1 MKLRDLAHLIHQK
14 EDNMLRRTQT
24 HVGSALLFVAT
35 FRATSSEKTLIVG
48 QPGTSCRRRYGLG
61 GILGLVLLVCGLAE
75 ARIPLLMAAT
85 LASSAPEGT
94 SFSVLYAFQA
104 PAPVTFKSPL
114 GSQPDTQ
121 PALGPG
127 NTIYGMTV
135 DGGANGTGVVY
146 RFNLQSHH
154 YAVLHTFRALDANG
168 DNEDGASPGNALTR
182 GPGDVFY
189 GMAYAGGANGT
200 GTIFKITA
208 SGAFTVLH
216 TFSALDANGKN
227 EGGASPL
234 RVIVVGSDGNLYGT
248 TRLGGENIC
257 TPTSVSC
264 GVAWRMDRSGN
275 NFTVLHQF
283 APTEGHAA
291 SLLQARDGFFY
302 GCGVWP
308 ATSLSGTAL
317 PSGTLY
323 RMTRSGEHFE
333 VLYTFSQTN
342 SSGENTD
349 GADCYEP
356 LVETAPGMFYGAA
369 ARGGSNGNGVV
380 FRYSLSNPSVVDVLH
395 EFSSTTAGVNAD
407 GAAPD
412 GPLTPGPDGTLYS
425 NANYGGMNGNGVLYG
440 IRPDGSF
447 KVLHT
452 FSATD
457 PTTGANR
464 DGATPDDGMVLDEK
478 NNSLIGI
485 ANYGGHGSSAGFNN
499 SGGTLYQLKL
509 DDCEYSG
516 ER

>member
-1 MKLRDLAHLIHQK
+1 MKLRDLAHLIHHK
-14 EDNMLRRTQT
+14 EDNMLRKTQT
-24 HVGSALLFVAT
+24 HVGLALLFLVT
-35 FRATSSEKTLIVG
+35 FGATSSGKTLIVG
-48 QPGTSCRRRYGLG
+48 QPGTPRRRRYGLG
-61 GILGLVLLVCGLAE
+61 GILGIVLLVCCMAE
-75 ARIPLLMAAT
+75 ARMTLLRAAT
-85 LASSAPEGT
+85 SASAAPDGT
-94 SFSVLYAFQA
+94 NFSLLYAFEA
-104 PAPVTFKSPL
+104 PAPVTFTSRL

-127 NTIYGMTV
+127 NTIYGMTS
-135 DGGANGTGVVY
+135 DGGTNGTGVVY
-146 RFNLQSHH
+146 RFNLWSHH
-154 YAVLHTFRALDANG
+154 YAVLHTFSALDANG

-208 SGAFTVLH
+208 SGGFTVLH

-234 RVIVVGSDGNLYGT
+234 RNIVVGSDGNLYGT

-257 TPTSVSC
+257 TPTSLSC

-275 NFTVLHQF
+275 NFKVLHQF
-283 APTEGHAA
+283 TDAEGHAA
-291 SLLQARDGFFY
+291 SLLQAQDGFFY

-308 ATSLSGTAL
+308 ATSLSGIPL

-323 RMTRSGEHFE
+323 RMRRSGENFE
-333 VLYTFSQTN
+333 VLYRFSQTN

-356 LVETAPGMFYGAA
+356 LVETAPGVFYGAA
-369 ARGGSNGNGVV
+369 NRGGSNGNGVV

-395 EFSSTTAGVNAD
+395 EFSATTGGVNAD
-407 GAAPD
+407 GAGPD

-425 NANYGGMNGNGVLYG
+425 NANYGGMNGNGVLYAV
-440 IRPDGSF
+440 RPDGSF
-447 KVLHT
+447 KVLHA

-457 PTTGANR
+457 PTTGANL
-464 DGATPDDGMVLDEK
+464 DGATPDDGMVLNERGDA
-478 NNSLIGI
+478 LIGI
-485 ANYGGHGSSAGFNN
+485 AVYGGHGSSAGFNN

-509 DDCEYSG
+509 DDCAAFH
-516 ER
+516 